1 MYIKAKYLKNDIPA
15 GKAYT
20 FETDVP
26 VKIGDKISVGKT
38 QAVVEVVNVPEE
50 EISGY
55 KDKIKKVQK
64 VEGEEWQRKKKWLR
78 NRSLQ
83 LD

>member
-26 VKIGDKISVGKT
+26 VKIGDKVSIGKA
-38 QAVVEVVNVPEE
+38 QAIVEVVNVQEDE
-50 EISGY
+50 VAGY
-55 KDKIKKVQK
+55 KEKIKKVQK
-64 VEGEEWQRKKKWLR
+64 VEEE
-78 NRSLQ
+78 
-83 LD
+83 

>member
-20 FETDVP
+20 FEADVP
-26 VKIGDKISVGKT
+26 VKIGDKISVGKA

-50 EISGY
+50 GVLGY

-64 VEGEEWQRKKKWLR
+64 VEEE
-78 NRSLQ
+78 
-83 LD
+83 

>member
-1 MYIKAKYLKNDIPA
+1 MYVKAKYLKNDIPA

-20 FETDVP
+20 FEADVP
-26 VKIGDKISVGKT
+26 VKIGDKISVGKA

-50 EISGY
+50 EVLGY

-64 VEGEEWQRKKKWLR
+64 VEEE
-78 NRSLQ
+78 
-83 LD
+83 

>member
-20 FETDVP
+20 FEADVP
-26 VKIGDKISVGKT
+26 VKIGDKISVGKA

-50 EISGY
+50 EVSRY

-64 VEGEEWQRKKKWLR
+64 VEAE
-78 NRSLQ
+78 
-83 LD
+83 

>member
-1 MYIKAKYLKNDIPA
+1 MYVKAKYLKNEIPA

-20 FETDVP
+20 FEADVP
-26 VKIGDKISVGKT
+26 VKIGDKISAGKA

-50 EISGY
+50 EVSGY

-64 VEGEEWQRKKKWLR
+64 VEGE
-78 NRSLQ
+78 
-83 LD
+83 

>member
-26 VKIGDKISVGKT
+26 VKIGDKVSIGKA
-38 QAVVEVVNVPEE
+38 QAIVEVVNVQEDE
-50 EISGY
+50 VAGY
-55 KDKIKKVQK
+55 KEKIKKVQK
-64 VEGEEWQRKKKWLR
+64 VEGE
-78 NRSLQ
+78 
-83 LD
+83 

>member
-20 FETDVP
+20 FETYVP
-26 VKIGDKISVGKT
+26 VKIGDKISVGKA

-50 EISGY
+50 KVSGY

-64 VEGEEWQRKKKWLR
+64 VEGE
-78 NRSLQ
+78 
-83 LD
+83 

>member
-26 VKIGDKISVGKT
+26 VKIGDKVSIGKA
-38 QAVVEVVNVPEE
+38 QAVVEIVNVPEE
-50 EISGY
+50 EVSGY
-55 KDKIKKVQK
+55 KDRIKKVQK
-64 VEGEEWQRKKKWLR
+64 VEEE
-78 NRSLQ
+78 
-83 LD
+83 